1 MHMTEAIPQ
10 RFNPETGKPNPV
22 SLREV
27 MLMDRKELKSFI
39 KPLNKKEE
47 WDFQVAVQS
56 AALRMPLAERREV
69 HKQLVDKLQKRENK
83 SVADKLE
90 VGLAKIQLK
99 RLMLPEK
106 QPIFFR
112 KLRTKELKLP
122 KWMTEKKSAYLMG
135 ASSAS

>member
-1 MHMTEAIPQ
+1 MTEAIPQ

-22 SLREV
+22 SLKEV
-27 MLMDRKELKSFI
+27 MLMDRKEVKAFL
-39 KPLNKKEE
+39 KPLGKKEE
-47 WDFQVAVQS
+47 WDFQAAVQS
-56 AALRMPLAERREV
+56 AALRMPLSERREIQ
-69 HKQLVDKLQKRENK
+69 KQLVDKLQKRENK

-90 VGLAKIQLK
+90 LGLKKLQLK

-135 ASSAS
+135 ASSI

>member
-1 MHMTEAIPQ
+1 MAEAVPQ

-27 MLMDRKELKSFI
+27 MLMDRKEGKAFV

-56 AALRMPLAERREV
+56 AALKMPLIERREV
-69 HKQLVDKLQKRENK
+69 AKEFVAKLQKRENK
-83 SVADKLE
+83 SIGDKLE
-90 VGLAKIQLK
+90 VGLAKLQLA

-135 ASSAS
+135 TSGV

>member
-1 MHMTEAIPQ
+1 MTEAIPQ

-22 SLREV
+22 SLKEV
-27 MLMDRKELKSFI
+27 MLMDRKEVKAFLKS
-39 KPLNKKEE
+39 LNKKEE
-47 WDFQVAVQS
+47 WDFHAAVQS
-56 AALRMPLAERREV
+56 AALRMPLAERREIQ
-69 HKQLVDKLQKRENK
+69 KQLVDKLQKRENK

-90 VGLAKIQLK
+90 LGLMKLQLK

-112 KLRTKELKLP
+112 KLRTKEFKLP

-135 ASSAS
+135 AASV